1 MFESRNK
8 EELITEIK
16 EGFTEREVYVPRILG
31 MDVLLAL
38 LEHGEN
44 LRIIILPPSIF
55 AQTSQRVRDYLERA
69 RVSLRKGDIS
79 VGRPSRYTEQD
90 TREITRLLR
99 ERTPIT
105 EISRTLKIP
114 RRTIYYLMEKE
125 GIAPDKKA

>member
-1 MFESRNK
+1 
-8 EELITEIK
+8 
-16 EGFTEREVYVPRILG
+16 

-44 LRIIILPPSIF
+44 LKVVILPPSIF
-55 AQTSQRVRDYLERA
+55 AQTSQRVRACLEKA
-69 RVSLRKGDIS
+69 RVSLQKGDIP

-90 TREITRLLR
+90 IKEISRLLK

-105 EISRTLKIP
+105 GISRRLKIP

-125 GIAPDKKA
+125 GLTNKKM